1 MRPITTNILILSII
15 SLIFS
20 CKSTRDPLPNVYVN
34 LSLDLNKPEFY
45 ELNTPGNYIYITGG
59 LAGIIVYHDLDGTFK
74 AFDRACP
81 YDFNVNNAR
90 VYITDISL
98 GRASDTI
105 HCGSIFSITNEGAVI
120 KGPANYPLRQY
131 KTYYYPNSN
140 ILQIYSY

>member
-1 MRPITTNILILSII
+1 MKIFTRTT
-15 SLIFS
+15 LIFS
-20 CKSTRDPLPNVYVN
+20 IIILISGCKSTRDPLPNVYVN

-59 LAGIIVYHDLDGTFK
+59 LAGIIVYHDLDGSFK

-81 YDFNVNNAR
+81 YDFNINDAR
-90 VYITDISL
+90 VYVTDISL
-98 GRASDTI
+98 GRVSDTI

-120 KGPANYPLRQY
+120 KGPARYPLRQY

-140 ILQIYSY
+140 ILQISSY